1 MPGDKKTVAIAIA
14 RMGSSRVPGKVMREL
29 RGQPVLR
36 WVLHALY
43 MARGIDEIVL
53 ATTTDPKDDVI
64 ADYVKDIDRPW
75 PYGHSV
81 KLFRGS
87 ETDVLD
93 RFYQA
98 AKTHRADYVVRVTC
112 DCPFLDPDV
121 ISEVIKL
128 RELRNV
134 DYASNVDPPGYP
146 DGLDVECFSFRS
158 LESAASEATRP
169 TDRDCVTQYIARNRH
184 RFPAANLRC
193 SLPGLQTERWVLDT
207 EDDWKFC
214 EELCKYTIPS
224 ASYVAI
230 LDILNQHPEIRELN
244 NADRGAK
251 RNERFYQALAV
262 EDLPQRHFPVSANLQ
277 NKALE
282 LIPFGAQTFSK
293 SHLQFPG
300 HSPFFVSHA
309 DAARIF
315 DVDGHDYVDL
325 VGALLP
331 VILGYRDPDVD
342 NAVRDQ
348 LDRGISFSL
357 ATELEYQLSR
367 RLCRLIPC
375 AEMVKLGKT
384 GTDVTTAAVR
394 LARAYTG
401 RDPILVGGYHGW
413 ADWSCVDSQRGKGIP
428 VELADISW
436 HLKPQDCNDY
446 AFTLYKKK
454 GVAAVIVEPEDNPD
468 YLKFVLEWCNGNGS
482 LLIFDEIITGFR
494 FGLGGA
500 QELYGVTPD
509 LACFGKSMANGMP
522 ISALVGSREIMR
534 LMAPPDN
541 IFYSGTFF
549 GECLSI
555 AAAIATIDKLE
566 QLDVAGHILKT
577 GIGIEREIIRLKQ
590 KHDIRQAIELYG
602 YYPLLRLK
610 FADDRIRTLFSQ
622 EMAQAGVLII
632 ASNNLSFAH
641 KAPELQ
647 RIVTAYDHTFGVIA
661 DAIKHNK
668 LEQLVPQPI
677 ATAPVRAVP

>member
-1 MPGDKKTVAIAIA
+1 MSGDKKTVAIALA

-43 MARGIDEIVL
+43 MARGIDETVL
-53 ATTTDPKDDVI
+53 ATSTDPRDDVI
-64 ADYVKDIDRPW
+64 ADYVKNIDRPW

-98 AKTHRADYVVRVTC
+98 AKVHRADYVVRVTC

-128 RELRNV
+128 RELCNV
-134 DYASNVDPPGYP
+134 NYASNVDPPGYP

-169 TDRDCVTQYIARNRH
+169 TDRDCVTQFIIRNRH

-214 EELCKYTIPS
+214 EELCKYIIPS

-262 EDLPQRHFPVSANLQ
+262 EDLPHRHFSRSTQLYRQAE
-277 NKALE
+277 KI
-282 LIPFGAQTFSK
+282 IPFGAQTFSK
-293 SHLQFPG
+293 SALQFPVG
-300 HSPFFVSHA
+300 AHPLLCSHA
-309 DAARIF
+309 DGARIF
-315 DVDGHDYVDL
+315 DVDGNDYIDL

-342 NAVRDQ
+342 DAVRRQ
-348 LDRGISFSL
+348 LDAGISLSL
-357 ATELEYQLSR
+357 ATELEYRLSE

-401 RDPILVGGYHGW
+401 RDRIICGGYHGW
-413 ADWSCVDSQRGKGIP
+413 ADWSLACGDRNKGIP
-428 VELADISW
+428 KKIITLSSRPHDVER
-436 HLKPQDCNDY
+436 PEQY
-446 AFTLYKKK
+446 AAY
-454 GVAAVIVEPEDNPD
+454 IIEPEDPD
-468 YLKFVLEWCNGNGS
+468 HIEEARKFCNRHGIV
-482 LLIFDEIITGFR
+482 LIFDEIITGFR

-522 ISALVGSREIMR
+522 ISALVGGRDIMR

-555 AAAIATIDKLE
+555 AAAITTIDKLE

-590 KHDIRQAIELYG
+590 KHDIGKAIELYG

-661 DAIKHNK
+661 DALKHNK

-677 ATAPVRAVP
+677 AAAPVRAVT